1 MADDFYAEMQG
12 VATELMTEFKQGS
25 VTLARVIYSEADPAT
40 PWIPGETT
48 EQSHDLKATVAAV
61 TVDQANA
68 QYIDGTAITT
78 ADVVVTCAVPP
89 VVPAMTDTLSIDGQ
103 VRTIKK
109 IIQVPAAGVAI
120 VFKIF
125 VAG

>member
-1 MADDFYAEMQG
+1 MSDFYAEMAG
-12 VATELMTEFKQGS
+12 VATELLTEFKQGV
-25 VTLARVIYSEADPAT
+25 VTLMRTVYAEPDPTT

-68 QYIDGTAITT
+68 QYIDGTTITT
-78 ADVVVTCAVPP
+78 ADLVVTCAVPP
-89 VVPAMTDTLSIDGQ
+89 VEPAMTDTLTIDGE
-103 VRTIKK
+103 VRQMKK
-109 IIQVPAAGVAI
+109 IVQVPAAGVPI
-120 VFKIF
+120 VFKLF